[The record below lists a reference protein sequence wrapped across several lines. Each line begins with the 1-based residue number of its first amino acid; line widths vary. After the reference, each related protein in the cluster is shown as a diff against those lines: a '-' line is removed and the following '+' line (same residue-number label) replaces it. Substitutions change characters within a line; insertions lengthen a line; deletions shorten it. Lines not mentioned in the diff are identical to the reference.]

1 MPVTPSGSLRDP
13 LKVSEEEKSVKTTK
27 ETEPKTIKKKSLANN
42 VFIYAF
48 LGVILTE
55 YASVIIWNYSSNK
68 YYADFW
74 YPILGNLIVML
85 LILPN
90 LINARKLKFCLAK
103 KLAFW
108 SLFGYY
114 AMNILTIIFNCQDVL
129 YRTLVNNL
137 FLGLA
142 FSMSVLTI
150 IKNEK

>member
-1 MPVTPSGSLRDP
+1 MPRNSSESLGRP
-13 LKVSEEEKSVKTTK
+13 KITEEEKSVKQTK
-27 ETEPKTIKKKSLANN
+27 ENEKEPKKKSLADNI
-42 VFIYAF
+42 FIYAF

-55 YASVIIWNYSSNK
+55 YASVIIWKYSEVHF
-68 YYADFW
+68 YTIFW

-129 YRTLVNNL
+129 YTTLVNNL